1 MLAWAGYE
9 ASAFSAA
16 AGLAE
21 VHVHHGGPRF
31 TSSYAAARIGVY
43 AKSTNLVVVSASE
56 K

>member
-31 TSSYAAARIGVY
+31 TSSYAARIGVY